1 MDTINYK
8 LHAADHKAELPF
20 FKSPQLIHSSISL
33 TLGTT
38 CPNACNDHSIEKW
51 QVCGH

>member
-20 FKSPQLIHSSISL
+20 FQSPQVIHFYPYLDPWNYMSQRL
-33 TLGTT
+33 
-38 CPNACNDHSIEKW
+38 
-51 QVCGH
+51 Q